1 MNQEKIGNIIKNIR
15 VQNNLSQREFAEKFG
30 VTYQAVSKWE
40 NGKNIPDI
48 AILKEICREYN
59 LDLDNLLDALMNIDD
74 KLNELQRINSMVIV
88 TCDAC
93 ENGNDI
99 KYDVA
104 NVMVFI
110 QEQINSLDDDIRSNV
125 SKCNALTRN
134 IQETIKKGDC
144 QYGRING

>member
-1 MNQEKIGNIIKNIR
+1 MLEQ
-15 VQNNLSQREFAEKFG
+15 
-30 VTYQAVSKWE
+30 
-40 NGKNIPDI
+40 
-48 AILKEICREYN
+48 
-59 LDLDNLLDALMNIDD
+59 LDSLLDALMDIDD

-99 KYDVA
+99 KYDVS
-104 NVMVFI
+104 NVMMLI
-110 QEQINSLDDDIRSNV
+110 EDQIDMVEETIRSNV

-144 QYGRING
+144 QYGRTTNI

>member
-1 MNQEKIGNIIKNIR
+1 MLE
-15 VQNNLSQREFAEKFG
+15 E
-30 VTYQAVSKWE
+30 
-40 NGKNIPDI
+40 
-48 AILKEICREYN
+48 
-59 LDLDNLLDALMNIDD
+59 LDSLLDALMNIDD

-104 NVMVFI
+104 NVMAII
-110 QEQINSLDDDIRSNV
+110 QCQLETLEEDIRSNIY
-125 SKCNALTRN
+125 KCNDLTRN
-134 IQETIKKGDC
+134 IQKTINKGGC

>member
-1 MNQEKIGNIIKNIR
+1 MLEQ
-15 VQNNLSQREFAEKFG
+15 
-30 VTYQAVSKWE
+30 
-40 NGKNIPDI
+40 
-48 AILKEICREYN
+48 
-59 LDLDNLLDALMNIDD
+59 LDSLLDALMDIDD

-110 QEQINSLDDDIRSNV
+110 QEQIDSLDDDIRSNV
-125 SKCNALTRN
+125 SKCNTLTRN
-134 IQETIKKGDC
+134 IQETIKKGDY
-144 QYGRING
+144 QNERITSI

>member
-1 MNQEKIGNIIKNIR
+1 MLE
-15 VQNNLSQREFAEKFG
+15 E
-30 VTYQAVSKWE
+30 
-40 NGKNIPDI
+40 
-48 AILKEICREYN
+48 
-59 LDLDNLLDALMNIDD
+59 LDSLLDALMNIDD

-99 KYDVA
+99 KYDVSY
-104 NVMVFI
+104 VMMLI
-110 QEQINSLDDDIRSNV
+110 EDQIDMVEETIRSNV

-144 QYGRING
+144 QYGRTTNI

>member
-1 MNQEKIGNIIKNIR
+1 MLEELDEIISII
-15 VQNNLSQREFAEKFG
+15 S
-30 VTYQAVSKWE
+30 
-40 NGKNIPDI
+40 
-48 AILKEICREYN
+48 
-59 LDLDNLLDALMNIDD
+59 DLDD
-74 KLNELQRINSMVIV
+74 KLNDLERINSMVIV

-110 QEQINSLDDDIRSNV
+110 QEQIDSLDDDIRSNV

-134 IQETIKKGDC
+134 IQETIKKGGC
-144 QYGRING
+144 QYGRTTNI

>member
-1 MNQEKIGNIIKNIR
+1 MKLFI
-15 VQNNLSQREFAEKFG
+15 SQPMA
-30 VTYQAVSKWE
+30 
-40 NGKNIPDI
+40 GKTD
-48 AILKEICREYN
+48 KEILDERERVLCN
-59 LDLDNLLDALMNIDD
+59 VKELFPDKEIENKLTDL
-74 KLNELQRINSMVIV
+74 ERINSMVIV

-99 KYDVA
+99 KYDVS
-104 NVMVFI
+104 NVMMLI
-110 QEQINSLDDDIRSNV
+110 EDQIDMVEETIRSNV

>member
-1 MNQEKIGNIIKNIR
+1 MIEQLNK
-15 VQNNLSQREFAEKFG
+15 LYSM
-30 VTYQAVSKWE
+30 
-40 NGKNIPDI
+40 
-48 AILKEICREYN
+48 
-59 LDLDNLLDALMNIDD
+59 LLDIDD
-74 KLNELQRINSMVIV
+74 KLNDLERINSMVIV

-104 NVMVFI
+104 NVMMLI
-110 QEQINSLDDDIRSNV
+110 EDQIDMVEETIRSNV

-144 QYGRING
+144 QYGRTTNI